1 MESNFL
7 TQIKNND
14 VAEAYDRDSQLF
26 THKEANEIPFHRDRK
41 NFKLGKVISVM
52 TTLKTLINQHSV
64 FGKILILAQFYRE
77 VLLVL
82 VEQMMK

>member
-41 NFKLGKVISVM
+41 NFKLGKDHISDDNTKNVD
-52 TTLKTLINQHSV
+52 
-64 FGKILILAQFYRE
+64 
-77 VLLVL
+77 
-82 VEQMMK
+82 